1 MIALFRLIIII
12 LKLKWCTCA
21 EYAAISMN
29 YYMFCQTIGGEQIIR
44 KLNKKSWDNIEG
56 SYVTILR
63 KQATRNPCGHATWI
77 PGG

>member
-1 MIALFRLIIII
+1 M
-12 LKLKWCTCA
+12 
-21 EYAAISMN
+21 
-29 YYMFCQTIGGEQIIR
+29 IGGEQIIR

-63 KQATRNPCGHATWI
+63 KQATRNPCGMATWI